1 MCIVEAAQRSQIDLA
16 GNGEHK
22 VTGKTVTS
30 QLLKKEEKCDHFR
43 HGVTFWL
50 MVARFLSVF
59 L

>member
-22 VTGKTVTS
+22 VTGKAVTS
-30 QLLKKEEKCDHFR
+30 QLLKREEKCDHFR

-50 MVARFLSVF
+50 MVARF
-59 L
+59 